1 MKSEAQLAANKIR
14 EIVFDNGDFF
24 DQGKMINKLDLL
36 IHAWGKE
43 LVQKGYADQ
52 IPLSDDEWFRFLD
65 MEIYWGDLNDQWDHY
80 IVGCLIFFVM
90 LRADIKRDFLLQPD
104 YIRGQRLSRWLG
116 KLRHY
121 MNPLLKD
128 IVTEF
133 CLCYSMIL
141 ERKPIKVR
149 YNEFTNA

>member
-36 IHAWGKE
+36 IHAWGQE

-52 IPLSDDEWFRFLD
+52 IPLSDDEWHRFLD

-141 ERKPIKVR
+141 ERKPIKIR
-149 YNEFTNA
+149 YSEFTNA